1 MVISR
6 ESKLKDGGLSL
17 SANDVINY
25 IFKMAPRLIKSVYT
39 RSNAAT
45 ARLPT
50 LVKPI
55 ETLAH
60 D

>member
-45 ARLPT
+45 ARLLR